1 MAPQNTALKSSE
13 TQAKTRLLLA
23 LWDLGGIKQEVK
35 KGELSKRLVSK
46 GKKIADY
53 QDIFEEL
60 EKEQAISKSKKG
72 YSLELPK
79 GLEVLDKNLKS
90 DDFAFKGT
98 IVGTWAANAL
108 LKWIHEMN
116 CGINT
121 VNNHSATAS
130 KNIVSETDSK
140 NNIASYEEFKQ
151 VALQVYEQLNS
162 DYNLDNLVPIY
173 RIRRKIGVKRS
184 STVSEACPKD
194 IGNRLSRK
202 QFNEWLLEMQAEDI
216 FQLEGGSVEDNAPDK
231 IEDSITTEL
240 DGLRCYASKL
250 SS

>member
-13 TQAKTRLLLA
+13 TRARTRLLLA

-46 GKKIADY
+46 GQKIADY
-53 QDIFEEL
+53 QNVFEEL
-60 EKEQAISKSKKG
+60 ENEQAISKSKTG
-72 YSLELPK
+72 YCLELPR

-90 DDFAFKGT
+90 TEFEFEGT

-116 CGINT
+116 CGLANT
-121 VNNHSATAS
+121 SNNYSATVENS
-130 KNIVSETDSK
+130 VSETNSK
-140 NNIASYEEFKQ
+140 NKIASYDEFKKI
-151 VALQVYEQLNS
+151 ALQIYEQLNS

-173 RIRRKIGVKRS
+173 RIRRKIGDR
-184 STVSEACPKD
+184 T
-194 IGNRLSRK
+194 SRK

-216 FQLEGGSVEDNAPDK
+216 FQLQGGSVEDSAQDK
-231 IEDSITTEL
+231 IEDSITTPIN
-240 DGLRCYASKL
+240 GLRCYARL
-250 SS
+250 LN